1 MKVRKTYCLYI
12 NNMLRTAYYG
22 NTRFAMRISVAEF
35 GKIYDCSLHDLKGNI
50 KRLRREGY
58 TVSPRNY

>member
-1 MKVRKTYCLYI
+1 
-12 NNMLRTAYYG
+12 MLRTAYYG